1 MKKIQLFVIAISFTA
16 LLQAQATL
24 TESQQA
30 VQQTVIKLFDA
41 LSNRDS
47 VSLKQYC
54 ASDIT
59 LYEYGMAWN
68 IDTLISRA
76 ITLNTATDFKRIN
89 SISFINTTVNKDVAW
104 TTYNLS
110 SEITKDGKQ
119 VAVKW
124 LETVILINEKNRW
137 EVKVLHSSLIKRN

>member
-1 MKKIQLFVIAISFTA
+1 MKKIQLLLIAISFSG
-16 LLQAQATL
+16 LLQAQEQITD
-24 TESQQA
+24 SQQA

-47 VSLKQYC
+47 VSLKLYC
-54 ASDIT
+54 ANDIT

-76 ITLNTATDFKRIN
+76 ITQNTSTDFKRIN
-89 SISFINTTVNKDVAW
+89 TIDFINTTINKEVAW
-104 TTYNLS
+104 TTYHLS

-119 VAVKW
+119 ASVKW
-124 LETVILINEKNRW
+124 LETVIVVKDKNKW
-137 EVKVLHSSLIKRN
+137 KVKVLHSSLIKRN

>member
-1 MKKIQLFVIAISFTA
+1 MKETQLFLIAISFTA
-16 LLQAQATL
+16 LLHAQVQLADN
-24 TESQQA
+24 QQA

-54 ASDIT
+54 TDDIT
-59 LYEYGMAWN
+59 LYEYGMAWT
-68 IDTLISRA
+68 IDTLINRA
-76 ITLNTATDFKRIN
+76 IKLNTSTDFKRIN
-89 SISFINTTVNKDVAW
+89 TLDFINTTIDKNVAW

-119 VAVKW
+119 ASVKW
-124 LETVILINEKNRW
+124 LETVIVINEKNKW
-137 EVKVLHSSLIKRN
+137 KVKVLHSSLIKHN

>member
-1 MKKIQLFVIAISFTA
+1 MKKTQLFLIAISFTA
-16 LLQAQATL
+16 LLHAQVQLADN
-24 TESQQA
+24 QQA

-54 ASDIT
+54 TDDIT
-59 LYEYGMAWN
+59 LYEYGMAWT
-68 IDTLISRA
+68 IDTLINRA
-76 ITLNTATDFKRIN
+76 IKLNTSTDFKRIN
-89 SISFINTTVNKDVAW
+89 TLDFINTTIDKNVAW

-119 VAVKW
+119 ASVKW
-124 LETVILINEKNRW
+124 LETVIVINEKNKW
-137 EVKVLHSSLIKRN
+137 KVKVLHSSLIKRN

>member
-1 MKKIQLFVIAISFTA
+1 MKKTQLFLIAISFTA
-16 LLQAQATL
+16 LLHAQVQLADN
-24 TESQQA
+24 QQA

-54 ASDIT
+54 TDDIT
-59 LYEYGMAWN
+59 LYEYGMAWT
-68 IDTLISRA
+68 IDTLINRA
-76 ITLNTATDFKRIN
+76 IKLNTSTDFKRIN
-89 SISFINTTVNKDVAW
+89 TLDFINTTIDKSVAW

-119 VAVKW
+119 ASVKW
-124 LETVILINEKNRW
+124 LETVIVINEKNKW
-137 EVKVLHSSLIKRN
+137 KVKVLHSSLIKRN